1 MATGPATFHATTRAE
16 DPRLDTFNKE
26 VAQAFADVQYHEK
39 ACDERNKLFWQR
51 VFGK

>member
-1 MATGPATFHATTRAE
+1 MATFPASMHAATKSD

-39 ACDERNKLFWQR
+39 ECNQRNKSFWEKL
-51 VFGK
+51 FGK